1 MLRTDSLNCAVIP
14 TTVIER
20 RISPVELATVRL
32 SVAGYSDHIQQQ
44 QQQQWSRRRRAISRL
59 SPRDASVKRSVGDLT
74 EKWINYNDNGW
85 TVGSTDQRLVGP
97 G

>member
-1 MLRTDSLNCAVIP
+1 VLRTDSLNCAVIP

-44 QQQQWSRRRRAISRL
+44 QQQCRQRRRAISRL

-85 TVGSTDQRLVGP
+85 TVGSTDQRLAGP
-97 G
+97 A